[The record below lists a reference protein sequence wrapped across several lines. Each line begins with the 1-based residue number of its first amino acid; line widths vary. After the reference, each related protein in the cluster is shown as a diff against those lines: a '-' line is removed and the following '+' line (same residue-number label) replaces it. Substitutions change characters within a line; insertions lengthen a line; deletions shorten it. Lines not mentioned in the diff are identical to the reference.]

1 MKSLSPHFYRA
12 ARLLAFASLL
22 AASAQAQPIPQPRA
36 HAHNDYEHTR
46 PLFDALAH
54 GFCSLEADI
63 HLVDG
68 ALLVAH
74 DLDETQPGRTLQTLY
89 LDPLRRRIQRN
100 GGNVYPDGPPIT
112 LLIDIKTEAVATYT
126 ALHRVLRQY
135 ADILTIF
142 SGETMDEG
150 PVTAIIS
157 GNRPRA
163 TMAAQPIRYAAY
175 DGRLEDLDL
184 YSPTT
189 FIPLISD
196 NWFTFARWL
205 GQGDPPEKVL
215 KRLEETV
222 AKAHAQGR
230 KIRFWATSD
239 NPAVW
244 RVLYD
249 AGVDYLNADDLNG
262 LRDFLVEREK
272 E

>member
-1 MKSLSPHFYRA
+1 M
-12 ARLLAFASLL
+12 
-22 AASAQAQPIPQPRA
+22 
-36 HAHNDYEHTR
+36 
-46 PLFDALAH
+46 
-54 GFCSLEADI
+54 
-63 HLVDG
+63 
-68 ALLVAH
+68 
-74 DLDETQPGRTLQTLY
+74 
-89 LDPLRRRIQRN
+89 
-100 GGNVYPDGPPIT
+100 
-112 LLIDIKTEAVATYT
+112 ATYT